1 MIEALV
7 VLEDVAEEVGVVLPE
22 LDALEVAV
30 VEAVLQSHR
39 LKVPC
44 V

>member
-39 LKVPC
+39 LNVPC